1 MSISLDQQRHSAAH
15 LMAAAIQRLFPQAKF
30 GVGPTVEHGF
40 YYDVDVERPLTAE
53 DLTTIEVMMRTIL
66 KENPAFVREEWP
78 IDEAIARFQALNQPY
93 KVELL
98 SDLKTKG
105 TTAVKDLEKEFDGAS
120 VSSISVYKTGEFLDL
135 CRGPHV
141 ETANQIGA
149 FKLTKIAG
157 AYWRGKETN
166 PQLQRIYGLCF
177 ATQEELEAHLK
188 LLEEAEKRDHKKL
201 GHDLDLFFIDEKVG
215 KGLPLWTP
223 KGTAVKFALE
233 TFTRE
238 LERKYGYEHVE
249 TPYLG
254 GEELYRTSGHLDHYA
269 KNMYAP
275 IDMDGDKFYLRPMA
289 CPHHI
294 RMYQRRPWSYKEL
307 PIRYAEI
314 ADYNRYE
321 KSGELMGMIRVRKFQ
336 LTDGHLFVTPEGLKD
351 EFKNVCRMIVEGMKG
366 LGLIDIVSY
375 RFSKRDPNNKEKYY
389 PDDQLWNHAESLM
402 KEALDELSLNYIEA
416 EDEAAF
422 YGPKLDVQAKNV
434 NGKEDTLFTAQMDF
448 LLPQKFNIEYVDQDG
463 QKKRPV
469 MIHRSTIGSLERV
482 FGFLIEHYAGAFP
495 LWLAPTQISVL
506 SVSDKFADAAHEIAN
521 WLKANDLRVEVD
533 NSSESVGKKIRKAE
547 QMKIP
552 VALVI
557 GEKEASGQPF
567 TVRVRGEQEQHTLD
581 REQLL
586 AFLKERIATKK

>member
-53 DLTTIEVMMRTIL
+53 DLTTIEAMMRTIL

-78 IDEAIARFQALNQPY
+78 IDEAITRFQTLNQPY

-201 GHDLDLFFIDEKVG
+201 GPELDLFTFSDLVG
-215 KGLPLWTP
+215 SGLPLWTP
-223 KGTAVKFALE
+223 KGTLLRNTLDGFVWSLRAKH
-233 TFTRE
+233 
-238 LERKYGYEHVE
+238 GYMRVE
-249 TPYLG
+249 IPHITKKD
-254 GEELYRTSGHLDHYA
+254 LYMTSGHWEKYKDDLFKIVTREGHEFA
-269 KNMYAP
+269 MK
-275 IDMDGDKFYLRPMA
+275 PMN
-289 CPHHI
+289 CPHHTQI
-294 RMYQRRPWSYKEL
+294 YARRAWSYREL
-307 PIRYAEI
+307 PQRYANTTACYRDEQ
-314 ADYNRYE
+314 
-321 KSGELMGMIRVRKFQ
+321 SGELAGLSRVRGFSQ
-336 LTDGHLFVTPEGLKD
+336 DDAHVF
-351 EFKNVCRMIVEGMKG
+351 CRMEQAKEEFFRVWDIIHEFYGAFGFNLRVRLSLHDPEHPENYLGDPARWEFAENMLREIV
-366 LGLIDIVSY
+366 
-375 RFSKRDPNNKEKYY
+375 KEKQA
-389 PDDQLWNHAESLM
+389 DAFDG
-402 KEALDELSLNYIEA
+402 IG
-416 EDEAAF
+416 EAAF
-422 YGPKLDVQAKNV
+422 YGPKLDFMAKDSLGREWQVATIQLDMNMPERFDLTCT
-434 NGKEDTLFTAQMDF
+434 NEKGERER
-448 LLPQKFNIEYVDQDG
+448 I
-463 QKKRPV
+463 V
-469 MIHRSTIGSLERV
+469 MIHAAIMGSIER
-482 FGFLIEHYAGAFP
+482 FLSIAIEHYAGAFP

-521 WLKANDLRVEVD
+521 WLKANELRIEVD
-533 NSSESVGKKIRKAE
+533 DSSESVGKKIRKAE